1 MDANTQNQETRVTV
15 EETLQ
20 PLLQNAPT
28 KTPAQKAIRKTF
40 KISAHLAN
48 LLPTGTVL
56 AFQILSPVFTHQ
68 GQCHTITTKLMSMG
82 LLSVCCFSCF
92 LLCFSDSFRDGRGKV
107 RYGLATFRGLWV
119 IDGKLETGE
128 TDKYRLRF
136 VDFFHAFMSVLVF
149 AAVALFDQNV
159 VKCFYPT
166 PSDEAK
172 DLLVALP
179 IGIGVVCSLLF
190 VAFPTKRHGI
200 GFPLS
205 RH

>member
-1 MDANTQNQETRVTV
+1 M
-15 EETLQ
+15 
-20 PLLQNAPT
+20 
-28 KTPAQKAIRKTF
+28 
-40 KISAHLAN
+40 
-48 LLPTGTVL
+48 
-56 AFQILSPVFTHQ
+56 
-68 GQCHTITTKLMSMG
+68 
-82 LLSVCCFSCF
+82 
-92 LLCFSDSFRDGRGKV
+92 
-107 RYGLATFRGLWV
+107 